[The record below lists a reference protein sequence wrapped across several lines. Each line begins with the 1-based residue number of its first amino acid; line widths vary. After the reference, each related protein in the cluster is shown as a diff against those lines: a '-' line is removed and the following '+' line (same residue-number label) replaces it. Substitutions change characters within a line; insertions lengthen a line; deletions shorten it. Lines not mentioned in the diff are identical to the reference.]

1 MENYNTHMKLSW
13 GLVHL
18 GYNTPEKYGC
28 FNTATYQAVI
38 DTWQHTDPIPSESD
52 ILNAFEEYDDIDFAY
67 PTERRFNHDVEGKI
81 AVKNKAQ

>member
-28 FNTATYQAVI
+28 FNTATYGDV
-38 DTWQHTDPIPSESD
+38 DPTYNNTTARNPDEMRNF
-52 ILNAFEEYDDIDFAY
+52 L
-67 PTERRFNHDVEGKI
+67 T
-81 AVKNKAQ
+81 

>member
-38 DTWQHTDPIPSESD
+38 DTWQHTDPVPSELD
-52 ILNAFEEYDDIDFAY
+52 ILNAFDLWL
-67 PTERRFNHDVEGKI
+67 VEQEKI
-81 AVKNKAQ
+81 AYMQKRATCLLYTSPSPRDS